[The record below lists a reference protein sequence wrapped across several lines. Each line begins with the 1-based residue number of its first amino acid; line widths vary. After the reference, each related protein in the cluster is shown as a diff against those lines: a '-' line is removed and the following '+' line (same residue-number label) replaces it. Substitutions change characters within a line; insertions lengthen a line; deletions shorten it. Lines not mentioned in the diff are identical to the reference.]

1 MLSDKAASELMEAVP
16 GQAPWSDLLLW
27 ALLLNRA
34 QMALYFWEMVS
45 ADLTCDSTLSYI
57 PALYFYRTPVLE
69 QEGSGTPHS
78 PLILL
83 LLLLFLSVTD
93 LFLILLILCSM

>member
-27 ALLLNRA
+27 ALLLNRS

-45 ADLTCDSTLSYI
+45 ADLISDSTLSYI
-57 PALYFYRTPVLE
+57 PVLFSYRAPVPE
-69 QEGSGTPHS
+69 QEGSGTPTHLS
-78 PLILL
+78 IF
-83 LLLLFLSVTD
+83 FLSFID
-93 LFLILLILCSM
+93 LFLILPILCST